1 MGGLSRFIAHVYTL
15 FLIFFTVL
23 FLELV
28 ILVRSVA
35 GSIGYAATADDH
47 PMTTAQY
54 LKLIEEKNPCSRY
67 KSAGSEPK
75 ECSVCL
81 SVFEDGDEIRRL
93 KCQHMFHKGCVDKWL
108 EQDHA
113 TCPICRRLVLPEA
126 IMVRYNQRRQIQPHR
141 RRREFYGGS
150 DEELILLLTSL
161 HGSRE
166 GLDHIAI

>member
-1 MGGLSRFIAHVYTL
+1 MGAFSRFIAHLYTL
-15 FLIFFTVL
+15 FLVFFTVL

-28 ILVRSVA
+28 ILVRSVV
-35 GSIGYAATADDH
+35 GTIGYAAAADDL

-54 LKLIEEKNPCSRY
+54 LKLIEEKNPASRY
-67 KSAGSEPK
+67 RASGVESK

-81 SVFEDGDEIRRL
+81 SVLEDGDEIRRL
-93 KCQHMFHKGCVDKWL
+93 KCKHTFHKGCVDKWL
-108 EQDHA
+108 EQDRA

-126 IMVRYNQRRQIQPHR
+126 IVVRYSQRRQIQPHR

-161 HGSRE
+161 HGNYMRRFM
-166 GLDHIAI
+166 

>member
-1 MGGLSRFIAHVYTL
+1 MGALSRFIAHVYTL
-15 FLIFFTVL
+15 FLVFFTVL

-35 GSIGYAATADDH
+35 GSIGYTTAADDH

-54 LKLIEEKNPCSRY
+54 LKLIDEKNPASRY
-67 KSAGSEPK
+67 KTAGLERK

-81 SVFEDGDEIRRL
+81 SGFDDGDEIRRL
-93 KCQHMFHKGCVDKWL
+93 KCKHTFHKGCVDKWL
-108 EQDHA
+108 EQDRA
-113 TCPICRRLVLPEA
+113 TCPICRSLVLPEA
-126 IMVRYNQRRQIQPHR
+126 IVVKYSQRHQIPLHR

-161 HGSRE
+161 HGNYMRRFM
-166 GLDHIAI
+166 

>member
-1 MGGLSRFIAHVYTL
+1 MGAFSRFIAHLYTL
-15 FLIFFTVL
+15 FLVFFTVL

-35 GSIGYAATADDH
+35 GTIGYNADDH
-47 PMTTAQY
+47 PITTAHY
-54 LKLIEEKNPCSRY
+54 LKLIEEKNPASRY
-67 KSAGSEPK
+67 RVAGKEPK

-81 SVFEDGDEIRRL
+81 SVLEDGDEIRRL
-93 KCQHMFHKGCVDKWL
+93 KCKHTFHKGCVDKWL
-108 EQDHA
+108 EQDRA

-126 IMVRYNQRRQIQPHR
+126 IVVRYSQRRQIQPHR

-161 HGSRE
+161 HGNYMRRFM
-166 GLDHIAI
+166 